1 MYQPPKNS
9 TVANVVPAGDFQH
22 IKAQLEDT
30 QESLAAAFARIEVFR
45 LREKVLLAELAKLR
59 IAGQPATAIPAPA
72 AAAELSDDA
81 AAVAGTAADSAAAAG
96 VQQQQTSSPA
106 DSSQAQQQEEQQQI
120 EQQADW
126 PLPCYV
132 TEVEGH
138 LPVMLISSGGRKV
151 RGIRKCCIVSQK
163 SLQPATGGSVVQGY
177 WMFWL
182 LSTGHACYGIQGC
195 RSLAAVMQASCTC
208 LTTPAIACQCAAYD
222 LRLHKTSAIRVFC
235 NRDAS
240 GGSGHNDVMLFA
252 C

>member
-1 MYQPPKNS
+1 MYQPPKHT

-59 IAGQPATAIPAPA
+59 IAGQPAA
-72 AAAELSDDA
+72 AATAT
-81 AAVAGTAADSAAAAG
+81 AVAAEASNGAATIASTAADSAGTGDA
-96 VQQQQTSSPA
+96 QQQTSPV
-106 DSSQAQQQEEQQQI
+106 DSSQFQQQQQEEQQQI

-151 RGIRKCCIVSQK
+151 RGTHKC
-163 SLQPATGGSVVQGY
+163 
-177 WMFWL
+177 
-182 LSTGHACYGIQGC
+182 
-195 RSLAAVMQASCTC
+195 
-208 LTTPAIACQCAAYD
+208 
-222 LRLHKTSAIRVFC
+222 
-235 NRDAS
+235 
-240 GGSGHNDVMLFA
+240 
-252 C
+252 

>member
-1 MYQPPKNS
+1 MYQAPKHT

-59 IAGQPATAIPAPA
+59 IAGQPAAAAAATAPA
-72 AAAELSDDA
+72 AAAEAPNGA
-81 AAVAGTAADSAAAAG
+81 AAVASTATNSAGTAAA
-96 VQQQQTSSPA
+96 QQQQTSSPA
-106 DSSQAQQQEEQQQI
+106 DSSQPEQQEDPQQS

-151 RGIRKCCIVSQK
+151 RGTHKCHTMSQR
-163 SLQPATGGSVVQGY
+163 SRQLAMLYRLTRYTG
-177 WMFWL
+177 
-182 LSTGHACYGIQGC
+182 
-195 RSLAAVMQASCTC
+195 
-208 LTTPAIACQCAAYD
+208 
-222 LRLHKTSAIRVFC
+222 
-235 NRDAS
+235 
-240 GGSGHNDVMLFA
+240 
-252 C
+252 